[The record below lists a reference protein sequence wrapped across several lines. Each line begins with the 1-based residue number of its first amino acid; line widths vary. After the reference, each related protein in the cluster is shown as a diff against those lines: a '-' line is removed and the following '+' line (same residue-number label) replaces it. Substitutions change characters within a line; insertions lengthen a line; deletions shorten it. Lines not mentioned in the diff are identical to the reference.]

1 MKKNSQYWK
10 EYNQKRKVY
19 LAQKQQARRI
29 SKKSIQPQYNPT
41 LSPSQIVME
50 KVKEL
55 LLVYQNDKEQDKVVK
70 AQRYH
75 LDLLNYL
82 IWVNEKYEKNKLY
95 EN

>member
-1 MKKNSQYWK
+1 
-10 EYNQKRKVY
+10 
-19 LAQKQQARRI
+19 
-29 SKKSIQPQYNPT
+29 
-41 LSPSQIVME
+41 ME

-82 IWVNEKYEKNKLY
+82 I
-95 EN
+95 